1 MQHGV
6 HPVGELGGFSF
17 HQEIFYEFLMLILV
31 DHQIQLEAVEIEQF
45 FNVFGLAVGGGIN
58 SNLPA
63 IISQLVE

>member
-17 HQEIFYEFLMLILV
+17 HQEIFYEFLMLV

-45 FNVFGLAVGGGIN
+45 FNVFLAVGGGIN